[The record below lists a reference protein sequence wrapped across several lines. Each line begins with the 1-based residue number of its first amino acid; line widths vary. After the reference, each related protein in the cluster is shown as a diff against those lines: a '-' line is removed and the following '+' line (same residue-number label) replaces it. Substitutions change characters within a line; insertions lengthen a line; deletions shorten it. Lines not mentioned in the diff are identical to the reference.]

1 MSKIG
6 VETLV
11 NRISNVINI
20 HRQAEDVTNA
30 EVIGL
35 LEIIKLDIYR
45 EMPDD
50 EDEDDQ
56 KELPT
61 PVDPPR
67 PKGKIKEWA

>member
-6 VETLV
+6 VETLAS
-11 NRISNVINI
+11 RISNVINI

-35 LEIIKLDIYR
+35 LEIIKLDIYK

-50 EDEDDQ
+50 ENEDDEQ
-56 KELPT
+56 WKPQE
-61 PVDPPR
+61 
-67 PKGKIKEWA
+67 PK

>member
-6 VETLV
+6 VETLA

-35 LEIIKLDIYR
+35 LEIIKLDIYKD
-45 EMPDD
+45 MPDD
-50 EDEDDQ
+50 EEGED
-56 KELPT
+56 
-61 PVDPPR
+61 
-67 PKGKIKEWA
+67 

>member
-6 VETLV
+6 VETLAS
-11 NRISNVINI
+11 RISNVINI
-20 HRQAEDVTNA
+20 HRQAQDVTNA

-35 LEIIKLDIYR
+35 LEIIKLDIYKD
-45 EMPDD
+45 MADD

-56 KELPT
+56 KELAT